1 MALSLALALKIRSDV
16 NRQLQYI
23 EYIKNINL
31 KKKEKVKVKK
41 VRIHKRNN

>member
-31 KKKEKVKVKK
+31 KKKEKAKVKK
-41 VRIHKRNN
+41 VRIHKKNN

>member
-31 KKKEKVKVKK
+31 KKKVKVKK